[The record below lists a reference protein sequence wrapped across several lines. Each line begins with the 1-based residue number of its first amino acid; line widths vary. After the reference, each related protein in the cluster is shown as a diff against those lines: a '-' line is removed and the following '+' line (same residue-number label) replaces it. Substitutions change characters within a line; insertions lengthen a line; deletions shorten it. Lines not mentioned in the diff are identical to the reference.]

1 MARKAL
7 IVKALKTPKY
17 SSRTVRRCAVC
28 GRSHAYIRYFAMCR
42 ICVRE
47 LAIAGNLNGFFKSS
61 K

>member
-7 IVKALKTPKY
+7 IMKSLKTPKY
-17 SSRTVRRCAVC
+17 STRIVRRCKLC
-28 GRSHAYIRYFAMCR
+28 GRNRGYIRHFDMCR

-47 LAIAGNLNGFFKSS
+47 TANAGHLNGFFKSS

>member
-7 IVKALKTPKY
+7 IQKANKTPKY
-17 SSRTVRRCAVC
+17 STRTVRRCKLC
-28 GRSHAYIRYFAMCR
+28 GRARGYIRYFDLCR

-47 LAIAGNLNGFFKSS
+47 MANQGQLNGFIKSS